1 MFSKWYNL
9 RIWYIFKNILKKGG
23 FIMEE
28 LLLKNP
34 SSLSDERKEALL
46 NLLYTEHCNDSI
58 LLKSDDFYLFFHDMW
73 SLFEIGEEYEK
84 EIVEEDIRL
93 KEWRI
98 FIMEFFSA
106 RNLEKLNLEYS
117 TNSSEKKFFIAL
129 YIWKKL
135 KRDHFLNIRKALKI
149 EKIVTEFEQELAG
162 NEVNKDIYHETH
174 LKIQSSW
181 YVNLYKFNS
190 VYDRV
195 LEEVLEETKAAEM
208 LFGDEIWEAIS
219 NDNLRKFMSYIESR
233 HFSEVLF
240 WKSKFQTEQFL
251 RVGFDPNSTY
261 VFCVQKDISMK
272 RSLTLQNGLALAVS
286 EFSQKHEHNFVF
298 LSFIQAIDQE
308 MITHKESIDFNYY
321 FELDKS
327 FGLKTEPI
335 NYKRIINYAFTMLK
349 LELSH
354 SSSGKI
360 YLICN
365 ELLFD
370 DFPNEEEWITAVT
383 DYKKAKNI
391 EIVVI
396 YMGDKTKLQAIW
408 FADKI
413 LVPRQLAQFE

>member
-1 MFSKWYNL
+1 
-9 RIWYIFKNILKKGG
+9 
-23 FIMEE
+23 MEE

-46 NLLYTEHCNDSI
+46 NLLYSEHCNDSI
-58 LLKSDDFYLFFHDMW
+58 LLKSDDFYLIFHDLW

-84 EIVEEDIRL
+84 EIIEEDIRL

-98 FIMEFFSA
+98 FFLDFFSA
-106 RNLEKLNLEYS
+106 RNAKKMHFEYLKD
-117 TNSSEKKFFIAL
+117 SSVKNYFIAL
-129 YIWKKL
+129 YIWKKI
-135 KRDHFLNIRKALKI
+135 KKDHFGDMRKALKI
-149 EKIVTEFEQELAG
+149 EKLNTEFEKELA
-162 NEVNKDIYHETH
+162 NNQDNRDIYHEIH
-174 LKIQSSW
+174 LKVQSYW
-181 YVNLYKFNS
+181 YMNLYKFNTI
-190 VYDRV
+190 YDRI
-195 LEEVLEETKAAEM
+195 LEEVMEEIKAVEL
-208 LFGDEIWEAIS
+208 LFDDKIWDTIS
-219 NDNLRKFMSYIESR
+219 NDNLKQFMNYIESK

-251 RVGFDPNSTY
+251 KVGLDPNSTY

-286 EFSQKHEHNFVF
+286 EFSQKNEQNFVF
-298 LSFIQAIDQE
+298 LSFIKAIVQE
-308 MITHKESIDFNYY
+308 MITHKESLDFNNY

-327 FGLKTEPI
+327 FGLKTEQI
-335 NYKRIINYAFTMLK
+335 NYKYIINYAFTMLK

-370 DFPNEEEWITAVT
+370 DFPNEEEWIEAVT
-383 DYKKAKNI
+383 DYKKSKNI

-413 LVPRQLAQFE
+413 LIPKQLAQFE